1 MSWDYGSQG
10 LPGFLDLPIAA
21 AESEFRIEPWA
32 RSCRLLM
39 VMAHEPTQ
47 SLTAWHA
54 PGAADA
60 CIAGE
65 QQDVV
70 LPLMIALS
78 MVMLDVF
85 AQCAPQRALAKEDYL
100 GQALLLYRPDPALR
114 IGIVESSQLHSY
126 RLIGRKPSW
135 LRMSFTP
142 STGASAETGATRTV
156 IR

>member
-1 MSWDYGSQG
+1 
-10 LPGFLDLPIAA
+10 
-21 AESEFRIEPWA
+21 
-32 RSCRLLM
+32 M
-39 VMAHEPTQ
+39 VITQEPTQ
-47 SLTAWHA
+47 SLTALYR
-54 PGAADA
+54 PGAVDA

-85 AQCAPQRALAKEDYL
+85 AQGAPQGALAEEDYL

-114 IGIVESSQLHSY
+114 IGIVKSSQLHSY

-135 LRMSFTP
+135 SRMSSTP
-142 STGASAETGATRTV
+142 STDVSSDS
-156 IR
+156 

>member
-1 MSWDYGSQG
+1 LG
-10 LPGFLDLPIAA
+10 
-21 AESEFRIEPWA
+21 A
-32 RSCRLLM
+32 RSRRLLM
-39 VMAHEPTQ
+39 AITQEPAQ
-47 SLTAWHA
+47 SLTALHR

-60 CIAGE
+60 CITGE

-85 AQCAPQRALAKEDYL
+85 AQGAPQ
-100 GQALLLYRPDPALR
+100 GALR
-114 IGIVESSQLHSY
+114 IGIVKSSQLHSY

-142 STGASAETGATRTV
+142 STNVSSGS
-156 IR
+156 